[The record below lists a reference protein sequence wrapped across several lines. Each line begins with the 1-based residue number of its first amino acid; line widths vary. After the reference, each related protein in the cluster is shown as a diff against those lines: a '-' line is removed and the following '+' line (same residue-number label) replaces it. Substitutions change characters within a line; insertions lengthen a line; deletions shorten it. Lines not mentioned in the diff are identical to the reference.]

1 MEHLHDWSTPYISAI
16 YFFIAV
22 EIKQFKIRNIKV
34 YDKHSTSK
42 QILTK

>member
-1 MEHLHDWSTPYISAI
+1 MGHVHDWFTRYTIAI

-34 YDKHSTSK
+34 YD
-42 QILTK
+42 